1 MAGTLR
7 RDTVPFQ
14 HYRDG
19 VHRNADDIL
28 PSRSRGERGLLEAC
42 AIKAVYGRV
51 RLWSGREQRRN

>member
-1 MAGTLR
+1 MQGATFTLAGTLR

-28 PSRSRGERGLLEAC
+28 LSRRRGERG
-42 AIKAVYGRV
+42 
-51 RLWSGREQRRN
+51 SGSMRYQGCLR